1 MMDMSAFVIPKSDQ
15 MNADD
20 LISGP
25 MTVTITRVSGTG
37 NADQP
42 VAVYFDGD
50 NGKPFK
56 PCKSMRRVMIAA
68 WGADAAQYS
77 GRAMTLYRDPK
88 VAFGG
93 MEVGGIRIS
102 HMSHI
107 ERDLAMALTVT
118 KAKRAPFMV
127 KVLKQAAPAAPAAPS
142 VRLVVIKPDGGEY
155 VAPDLD
161 KWVTACKKAIATA
174 PDAAALGKWR
184 MDMAP
189 HLMAAEHADA
199 GAVDHVMGLAQ
210 DKLDALSQVPA

>member
-1 MMDMSAFVIPKSDQ
+1 MDMSAFVVPKSDQ

-25 MTVTITRVSGTG
+25 MTVTITKVSGTG

-42 VAVYFDGD
+42 VAVYFEGD

-68 WGADAAQYS
+68 WGADANQYP

-102 HMSHI
+102 YMSHM
-107 ERDLAMALTVT
+107 ERDLALALTVT
-118 KAKRAPFMV
+118 KAKRAPFVV
-127 KVLKQAAPAAPAAPS
+127 KVLKQTASPPGVALKLLSPAMEEVDAP
-142 VRLVVIKPDGGEY
+142 KGMEQ
-155 VAPDLD
+155 
-161 KWVTACKKAIATA
+161 WVTRCKAAIEKIAD
-174 PDAAALGKWR
+174 PGKLAEWR
-184 MDMAP
+184 TKMAP
-189 HLMAAEHADA
+189 HFLAAQHGDVA
-199 GAVDHVMGLAQ
+199 AVDHVMREAQKRLDELAKAEAGQ
-210 DKLDALSQVPA
+210 

>member
-1 MMDMSAFVIPKSDQ
+1 MDMSATVVPKSDQ

-25 MTVTITRVSGTG
+25 MTVTITKVSGTG

-42 VAVYFDGD
+42 VAVYFERD

-68 WGADAAQYS
+68 WGPDAAQYP

-107 ERDLAMALTVT
+107 ERDMQMALTVT
-118 KAKRAPFMV
+118 KAKRAAYVV
-127 KVLKQAAPAAPAAPS
+127 KVLKQAAHAAPS
-142 VRLVVIKPDGGEY
+142 LRLIVIKPDGGEY
-155 VAPDLD
+155 VAPDVFR
-161 KWVTACKKAIATA
+161 WVSACARAIAA
-174 PDAAALGKWR
+174 MPDAPALGAWR
-184 MDMAP
+184 MAMAP
-189 HLMAAEHADA
+189 HFMAAEHADM
-199 GAVDHVMGLAQ
+199 GAVDHVQGVAQRRLDELA
-210 DKLDALSQVPA
+210 DAEPT